1 MIAKQDADQEQIQ
14 KANNA
19 VDLLKAG
26 IIEAMDRGLFG
37 EVTVTVKVQN
47 GRIGHF
53 ERLVRETYK

>member
-26 IIEAMDRGLFG
+26 IIEAMDELFAG
-37 EVTVTVKVQN
+37 CEPTPPP
-47 GRIGHF
+47 G
-53 ERLVRETYK
+53 